1 MNRYDR
7 KIWGLAAC
15 FAALAGYV
23 DALGFLYL
31 GGFFV
36 SFMSGNSTR
45 LAVGLSAHFSD
56 AATAAGLIT
65 SFVIGVMLGSLC
77 GRVIQRS
84 RHGALMYL
92 IAAMLSLAALLA
104 ILGASWAAAATLA
117 MAMGAENALFERDGE
132 VQIGLTYMTGTLVK
146 FGQRLLSALMG
157 GDRFGWLPYLL
168 LWLGLV
174 TGAVLGAMSYRLIG
188 HSAIWAAAGAAF
200 LLASWLHHRRVPLA
214 ASMTQV
220 RK

>member
-45 LAVGLSAHFSD
+45 LAVGLSTHFSD
-56 AATAAGLIT
+56 ATTAAGLIA

-77 GRVIQRS
+77 GRVIRHS
-84 RHGALMYL
+84 RHSALMYL
-92 IAAMLSLAALLA
+92 IAALLTISALLA
-104 ILGASWAAAATLA
+104 IIDANWAAAAALA

-174 TGAVLGAMSYRLIG
+174 TGAVLGAESYRLIG
-188 HSAIWAAAGAAF
+188 HSAIWTAAGAAF

-214 ASMTQV
+214 ASMAQAH
-220 RK
+220 K

>member
-45 LAVGLSAHFSD
+45 LAVGLSTHFSD
-56 AATAAGLIT
+56 AATAAGLIA

-77 GRVIQRS
+77 GRVIRQR
-84 RHGALMYL
+84 RHSALMYL
-92 IAAMLSLAALLA
+92 IAALLTISALLA
-104 ILGASWAAAATLA
+104 IIDANWAAAAALA

-146 FGQRLLSALMG
+146 FGQHLLSALMG
-157 GDRFGWLPYLL
+157 GDRIGWLPYLL

-174 TGAVLGAMSYRLIG
+174 TGAVLGAESYRLIG
-188 HSAIWAAAGAAF
+188 HSAIWSAAGAAF
-200 LLASWLHHRRVPLA
+200 LLASWLHHRRTPLA
-214 ASMTQV
+214 ASMA
-220 RK
+220 

>member
-7 KIWGLAAC
+7 RIWGLAAC

-45 LAVGLSAHFSD
+45 LAVGLSSHLAD
-56 AATAAGLIT
+56 AATAAGLIA
-65 SFVIGVMLGSLC
+65 SFVTGVMLGSLC
-77 GRVIQRS
+77 GRVVQRS
-84 RHGALMYL
+84 KHSALMYL
-92 IAAMLSLAALLA
+92 IAAMLAIAALLA
-104 ILGASWAAAATLA
+104 ITGSNWAAAAAMA

-157 GDRFGWLPYLL
+157 GDRFGWLPYLM

-174 TGAVLGAMSYRLIG
+174 TGALLGAATYQLVG
-188 HSAIWAAAGAAF
+188 HHAIWAAAVAAL
-200 LLASWLHHRRVPLA
+200 LLAFWLHHRRVSLA
-214 ASMTQV
+214 ASLTGV
-220 RK
+220 GT

>member
-1 MNRYDR
+1 MNRYGR
-7 KIWGLAAC
+7 KIWGVAAC

-45 LAVGLSAHFSD
+45 LAVGLSTHLSD
-56 AATAAGLIT
+56 AATAAGLIG
-65 SFVIGVMLGSLC
+65 SFVVGVMLGSFC

-84 RHGALMYL
+84 RHSALIYL
-92 IAAMLSLAALLA
+92 IAVMLSAAALLA
-104 ILGASWAAAATLA
+104 MFGANWAAAAVLA

-146 FGQRLLSALMG
+146 FGQHLLSALMG
-157 GDRFGWLPYLL
+157 GDRLGWLPYLL
-168 LWLGLV
+168 LWIGLV
-174 TGAVLGAMSYRLIG
+174 SGAILGALSYRLVG
-188 HSAIWAAAGAAF
+188 HFAIWVAAGAAL
-200 LLASWLHHRRVPLA
+200 LLASWLHHRPVPLA
-214 ASMTQV
+214 GPIRRAG
-220 RK
+220 K

>member
-1 MNRYDR
+1 MNRYGR
-7 KIWGLAAC
+7 KIWGVAAC

-45 LAVGLSAHFSD
+45 LAVGLSTHLSD
-56 AATAAGLIT
+56 AAMAAGLIG
-65 SFVIGVMLGSLC
+65 SFVVGVMLGSFG

-84 RHGALMYL
+84 RHSALIYL
-92 IAAMLSLAALLA
+92 IAVMLSAAALLA
-104 ILGASWAAAATLA
+104 MFGANWAAAAVLA

-146 FGQRLLSALMG
+146 FGQHLLSALMG
-157 GDRFGWLPYLL
+157 GDRLGWLPYLL
-168 LWLGLV
+168 LWIGLV
-174 TGAVLGAMSYRLIG
+174 SGAILGALSYRLVG
-188 HSAIWAAAGAAF
+188 HFAIWVAAGAAL
-200 LLASWLHHRRVPLA
+200 LLASWLHHRPVPLA
-214 ASMTQV
+214 GPIGRAV
-220 RK
+220 K

>member
-7 KIWGLAAC
+7 KIWGLAAG

-45 LAVGLSAHFSD
+45 LAVGLSTHFSD
-56 AATAAGLIT
+56 AATAAGLIA

-84 RHGALMYL
+84 RHSALMYL
-92 IAAMLSLAALLA
+92 IAAMLSIAALLA
-104 ILGASWAAAATLA
+104 ILGASWAAAAALA

-174 TGAVLGAMSYRLIG
+174 TGAVLGAVSYRLVG
-188 HSAIWAAAGAAF
+188 NSAIWAAAGAAL

-214 ASMTQV
+214 ASMAQAC
-220 RK
+220 K

>member
-1 MNRYDR
+1 MNRYGR

-45 LAVGLSAHFSD
+45 LAVGLSSHFAD
-56 AATAAGLIT
+56 AATAAGLIG
-65 SFVIGVMLGSLC
+65 SFVVGVMLGSFC

-84 RHGALMYL
+84 RHSALIYL
-92 IAAMLSLAALLA
+92 IAVMLSVAALLA
-104 ILGASWAAAATLA
+104 MFGANWAAAAVLA

-146 FGQRLLSALMG
+146 FGQHLLSALMG

-168 LWLGLV
+168 LWIGLV
-174 TGAVLGAMSYRLIG
+174 TGAILGALSYRAVG
-188 HSAIWAAAGAAF
+188 HSAIWVAAGAAL
-200 LLASWLHHRRVPLA
+200 LLASWLHHRPVPLA
-214 ASMTQV
+214 TPIKKV
-220 RK
+220 GK

>member
-7 KIWGLAAC
+7 RIWGLAAC
-15 FAALAGYV
+15 FATLAGYV

-45 LAVGLSAHFSD
+45 LAVGLSTHLSD
-56 AATAAGLIT
+56 AATAAGLIA

-77 GRVIQRS
+77 VRVVQRS
-84 RHGALMYL
+84 RYSALMYF
-92 IAAMLSLAALLA
+92 IAAMLTIAALLA
-104 ILGASWAAAATLA
+104 ITGSNWAAAAALA

-132 VQIGLTYMTGTLVK
+132 VQIGLTYITGTLVK

-157 GDRFGWLPYLL
+157 GDRFGWLPYLM

-174 TGAVLGAMSYRLIG
+174 TGAVLGAASYQIVG
-188 HSAIWAAAGAAF
+188 HYAIWAAAVAAL
-200 LLASWLHHRRVPLA
+200 LLAFWLHHRRVALA
-214 ASMTQV
+214 ASMTGV
-220 RK
+220 GK